1 MWINN
6 RIKQYATTTT
16 LSEENTCSD
25 PHKKRR
31 EKILVVIIFT
41 REKIKLLLGKRRS
54 GPPKFIAR
62 ILVSHFKERFFQPQ
76 LMQMF

>member
-1 MWINN
+1 MLLLGYATMWINN
-6 RIKQYATTTT
+6 RLKQYTTTTT

-41 REKIKLLLGKRRS
+41 REKIKLLLGTQVRATKVHCPYIGR
-54 GPPKFIAR
+54 GFF
-62 ILVSHFKERFFQPQ
+62 SHN
-76 LMQMF
+76 